1 MQDKEKDFE
10 TIYNDLQELLANAD
24 DDMKLRVYD
33 ELLQTGSVTLTNE
46 TEQAHIF
53 AISELKHIEP
63 SEHDVIENDIYITSD
78 DEITEIDIDIEMLDL
93 ETHEIDD
100 EPDYQEMTDDELL
113 ACGINPDTKER
124 MSNEFVF
131 KKVDDLIDNS
141 QSFINDSDDSDSNRL
156 WIEDVY
162 ALKYIK
168 SILEYYFAY
177 TEKKA
182 SFSNADS
189 SPKAVAYPWM

>member
-1 MQDKEKDFE
+1 MENTEKDIE
-10 TIYNDLQELLANAD
+10 TIYNELQELLANAD

-63 SEHDVIENDIYITSD
+63 SVDDVIENDIYITSD

-93 ETHEIDD
+93 EVHEIID
-100 EPDYQEMTDDELL
+100 EPDYEEMNDDELL
-113 ACGINPDTKER
+113 AAGINPDTKNP
-124 MSNEFVF
+124 MTPEFIF
-131 KKVDDLIDNS
+131 NKVDDLIDNS
-141 QSFINDSDDSDSNRL
+141 KSFYWPKKGLTEENKI
-156 WIEDVY
+156 WIEDIY

-168 SILEYYFAY
+168 AILEYHFNYAR
-177 TEKKA
+177 KKA
-182 SFSNADS
+182 IENSDHKVVNDNE
-189 SPKAVAYPWM
+189 